1 MDKLKMSNLLIKSGR
16 IIDPMQGIDK
26 TADLLIKEGAIDS
39 IEENIDT
46 QEGTDLINA
55 QGKIVSPG
63 FIDLHCHLREPG
75 YEHKE
80 TIATGTAA
88 AAKGGFTTIC
98 AMPNTNP
105 VADNQAVI
113 DFVLKK
119 ARDEGT
125 IRVLP
130 IGAITKGSMGKELT
144 EMSELAHAG
153 VIGFSD
159 DGNPLEDDNIMRQ
172 ALSYSSLLT
181 LPIIN
186 HCEVPRLSIGGSINE
201 GWISNRLGLKGNPSS
216 SETIMAA
223 RDIELAQLT
232 GGQIHIAHASTS
244 GTIELVRQAKKK
256 GINVTCEVTP
266 HHLTLNQSVVLG
278 NAGMNSGYTAL
289 GPDSY
294 DQNAKVA
301 PPLRTEEDIDALKEG
316 LRDGSVDFIAT
327 DHAPHSQVEK
337 FCSFQEAAFGISVFE
352 TALGSLMSLVHSGD
366 IPMAVLIEKMTS
378 SPAGFLNTNL
388 GNLKPGTTADI
399 TIIDTEAEWEVDSSA
414 FVSKGLNTP
423 LNNTV
428 LKGQVIKTIFG
439 GEIIYDAMD
448 NAHA

>member
-1 MDKLKMSNLLIKSGR
+1 MSKLLIKSGR
-16 IIDPMQGIDK
+16 IIDPLQGIDK
-26 TADLLIKEGAIDS
+26 IADLLVKEGTIYS

-46 QEGTDLINA
+46 QEGTDLIDA

-80 TIATGTAA
+80 TIATGTTA

-105 VADNQAVI
+105 VADSQAVI

-119 ARDEGT
+119 ARDEGV

-144 EMSELAHAG
+144 EMGELAHAG

-186 HCEVPRLSIGGSINE
+186 HCEVPNLSIGGLINE

-266 HHLTLNQSVVLG
+266 HHLTLDQSSVLG
-278 NAGMNSGYTAL
+278 NAGMNSEHAAL
-289 GPDSY
+289 GLYSY
-294 DQNAKVA
+294 DQNSKVA
-301 PPLRTEEDIDALKEG
+301 PPLRTKEDIDALKEG

-337 FCSFQEAAFGISVFE
+337 FCSFQEAAFGISVLE

-366 IPMAVLIEKMTS
+366 LSLPVLIEKMTS
-378 SPAGFLNTNL
+378 APARFLNTNL
-388 GNLKPGTTADI
+388 GNLKPGTPADI
-399 TIIDTEAEWEVDSSA
+399 TIIDADAEWQVDTSS

-423 LNNTV
+423 LNNTT

-439 GEIIYDAMD
+439 GEIIYDATD
-448 NAHA
+448 IAHA

>member
-1 MDKLKMSNLLIKSGR
+1 MSNLLIKSGR
-16 IIDPMQGIDK
+16 IIDPIQGIDK
-26 TADLLIKEGAIDS
+26 TADLLVKKGVIDS
-39 IEENIDT
+39 IKENIDT
-46 QEGTDLINA
+46 QEDTELIDA
-55 QGKIVSPG
+55 QGRIVSPG

-105 VADNQAVI
+105 VADSQAVI

-119 ARDEGT
+119 ARDEGV

-130 IGAITKGSMGKELT
+130 IGAITKGSLGKELA

-186 HCEVPRLSIGGSINE
+186 HCEVPSLSIGGSINE
-201 GWISNRLGLKGNPSS
+201 GWISNRLGLKGIPSS

-232 GGQIHIAHASTS
+232 GGQIHIAHASTY

-256 GINVTCEVTP
+256 GIRVTCEVTP
-266 HHLTLNQSVVLG
+266 HHLTLNQSAVLG
-278 NAGMNSGYTAL
+278 NASMSSEHAIL

-301 PPLRTEEDIDALKEG
+301 PPLRTKEDTDALKEG
-316 LRDGSVDFIAT
+316 LRDGSIDFIAT

-337 FCSFQEAAFGISVFE
+337 FCSFQDAAFGISVFE

-366 IPMAVLIEKMTS
+366 LSLAVLIEKMTS
-378 SPAGFLNTNL
+378 APAGFLNANL

-399 TIIDTEAEWEVDSSA
+399 VIIDTESEWKVDSSA
-414 FVSKGLNTP
+414 FVSKGINTP

-428 LKGQVIKTIFG
+428 LKGQIIKTIFG
-439 GEIIYDAMD
+439 GKIIYDAMD
-448 NAHA
+448 NAHD

>member
-1 MDKLKMSNLLIKSGR
+1 MSNLLIKSGR

-39 IEENIDT
+39 IEENIDP
-46 QEGTDLINA
+46 QEGTDLIDA

-105 VADNQAVI
+105 VADIQAII

-119 ARDEGT
+119 ARDEGA

-186 HCEVPRLSIGGSINE
+186 HCEVPILSIGGLINE

-223 RDIELAQLT
+223 RDIELARLT

-266 HHLTLNQSVVLG
+266 HHLTLNQSAVLG
-278 NAGMNSGYTAL
+278 NAGINSGHAAL
-289 GPDSY
+289 GHDSY

-366 IPMAVLIEKMTS
+366 LSMAVLIEKMTS
-378 SPAGFLNTNL
+378 APAGFLNTNL

-399 TIIDTEAEWEVDSSA
+399 TIIDTEAEWKVDSSA

-439 GEIIYDAMD
+439 GKIIYDAMD